1 MGLKDTI
8 LSVCQKL
15 ETIQVTTLDGL
26 VAPMYVRIWN
36 NQIERKKA
44 GTGYDYQTPACFVEV
59 VFDGD
64 QGPIGQGVNAYGL
77 TFRILLEQNNYNTEG
92 TLDQNLDV
100 FDLRNKV
107 IQGMNGFKPDKCSPL
122 VVGAPTIDH
131 DHDNT
136 YLAVFEFKTVFIDF
150 TGSLYDSTAGVYVEQ
165 SPTEGNW
172 VLQFN
177 NDYYP
182 KPVGTAP
189 EFSEAPAL
197 SSAGGLFKVGQ
208 AVACSNGLYEG
219 TSPVVV
225 TYQWFVD
232 ASEVGDD
239 TNSYTPVSGD
249 FGKDLTC
256 KVTLTN
262 DFGTTNSTTE
272 AEVVGMAP
280 LLISDPTISVP
291 DGVASVGT
299 TVTCV
304 AGTYSGTSPITK
316 TYQWKLNGANL
327 DGQTASTYKLT
338 AGDLAGSVTCQ
349 ETASNIY
356 GSNIKVTDPIT
367 PVSKPANTVAP
378 SISSASTDSVGIIFT
393 CSPGTWTGTTPI
405 TYAYQW
411 LRNGATIPSATSA
424 TYTTSS
430 PDADNEISC
439 SVTATNVVDSTTVVS
454 NSKYIYTVEYL
465 AVMTECTA
473 LGGALPSVQ
482 SRKLDNKILNGL
494 LLNGAFTALKWF
506 GSGASD
512 GDNIYRSINW
522 INPTGQKFVL
532 AGSPTAVSME
542 GFIMDGVDDMVKLPI
557 NLSSVSGISS
567 TNLGIGIYC
576 PPKLLWKTQSGAGF
590 MLWGAN
596 DGTRQ
601 TLFYNTGSTT
611 AKWLARIANGTD
623 RDTGNIKKAEQF
635 YSNEYDGTNVNV
647 RIGSDVHTFA
657 QGSGQALPNYPI
669 GFGGRNGGTPDQFVK
684 GTLSYWWVG
693 TSSAQ
698 VLIKSVLDAVTPS
711 IFPAQPSFTGQADY
725 NLDNTSKMWQ
735 DVAKTISVT
744 NGDPVRVIEPST
756 GSGDLIATS
765 DANRATFSTNVINSL
780 GAINFAGDGDSYA
793 LPSTITGEH
802 LFVFVFKNLDN
813 TNGSHVLYGSRYSPI
828 TGTAYS
834 GNSAFGG
841 NPYQT
846 LHTTTGLYTDGIK
859 LKNTTGGFN
868 IVAIKCRQISA
879 GVFEWTHVNG
889 LIQATKTVITDSF
902 NWSEI
907 GREYIAGWAAHGQCA
922 RIIYYSGIGS
932 DKQLQDLMIS
942 LATTY
947 NL

>member
-1 MGLKDTI
+1 MTYENLATGE
-8 LSVCQKL
+8 KL
-15 ETIQVTTLDGL
+15 EECEFLTYLQEKDFTCC
-26 VAPMYVRIWN
+26 N
-36 NQIERKKA
+36 
-44 GTGYDYQTPACFVEV
+44 YDAVWISSNDNRTE
-59 VFDGD
+59 
-64 QGPIGQGVNAYGL
+64 YGW
-77 TFRILLEQNNYNTEG
+77 LEYFNENPPE
-92 TLDQNLDV
+92 
-100 FDLRNKV
+100 
-107 IQGMNGFKPDKCSPL
+107 C
-122 VVGAPTIDH
+122 GAPPVNTIAP
-131 DHDNT
+131 T
-136 YLAVFEFKTVFIDF
+136 T
-150 TGSLYDSTAGVYVEQ
+150 TG
-165 SPTEGNW
+165 
-172 VLQFN
+172 
-177 NDYYP
+177 NDY
-182 KPVGTAP
+182 
-189 EFSEAPAL
+189 
-197 SSAGGLFKVGQ
+197 VGQ
-208 AVACSNGLYEG
+208 VL
-219 TSPVVV
+219 
-225 TYQWFVD
+225 
-232 ASEVGDD
+232 
-239 TNSYTPVSGD
+239 
-249 FGKDLTC
+249 
-256 KVTLTN
+256 
-262 DFGTTNSTTE
+262 
-272 AEVVGMAP
+272 
-280 LLISDPTISVP
+280 
-291 DGVASVGT
+291 
-299 TVTCV
+299 
-304 AGTYSGTSPITK
+304 SGT
-316 TYQWKLNGANL
+316 
-327 DGQTASTYKLT
+327 D
-338 AGDLAGSVTCQ
+338 
-349 ETASNIY
+349 
-356 GSNIKVTDPIT
+356 
-367 PVSKPANTVAP
+367 
-378 SISSASTDSVGIIFT
+378 
-393 CSPGTWTGTTPI
+393 GTWTGTAPI
-405 TYAYQW
+405 TYEYKWQ
-411 LRNGATIPSATSA
+411 RDNIDIPLATSA
-424 TYTTSS
+424 TYTLTSA
-430 PDADNEISC
+430 DADHEIRRA
-439 SVTATNVVDSTTVVS
+439 VRATNVDGTSDWVFG
-454 NSKYIYTVEYL
+454 NSIYIYTAEYK

-506 GSGASD
+506 GSSAND
-512 GDNIYRSINW
+512 GDSIYRSINW
-522 INPTGQKFVL
+522 INPIEKFVIV
-532 AGSPTAVSME
+532 GSPTAVSME

-576 PPKLLWKTQSGAGF
+576 PPKLLWKTQSGVGF

-647 RIGSDVHTFA
+647 RIGNDVHTFA
-657 QGSGQALPNYPI
+657 QASGQALPNYAL
-669 GFGGRNGGTPDQFVK
+669 GFGGRNGSAPDQFVK

-793 LPSTITGEH
+793 LPNVITGEH

-846 LHTTTGLYTDGIK
+846 LHTTTGLYSDGIK

-868 IVAIKCRQISA
+868 IVAIKCRQISS

-889 LIQATKTVITDSF
+889 LIQATKKIITDSF